1 MSMWRLVALCVLLAG
16 CGGGEDAYL
25 PPEQIWNDWHVRVEV
40 RPEPLRQGMNEFLVI
55 ISDAH
60 GVRPMK
66 GMLVKIRTPVSDW
79 IQAMPDG
86 AVGVYRRALP
96 VGDAAHAVL
105 YVRIREEFGA
115 GRVGELVFHFR
126 PPAKGGSEE

>member
-1 MSMWRLVALCVLLAG
+1 MNIRQLVFLCLLLTS
-16 CGGGEDAYL
+16 CGGGHDDYL
-25 PPEQIWNDWHVRVEV
+25 PPEQVWNGWHVRVEV

-66 GMLVKIRTPVSDW
+66 GMLVKIRTPVSRW

-96 VGDAAHAVL
+96 VRDAANAVL

-115 GRVGELVFHFR
+115 GRLGELVFRFHSPGR
-126 PPAKGGSEE
+126 GGGG

>member
-1 MSMWRLVALCVLLAG
+1 MRYLRVIAFCILLAG
-16 CGGGEDAYL
+16 CGHEKDAYL
-25 PPEQIWNDWHVRVEV
+25 PPEQVWNGWHVRVEV
-40 RPEPLRQGMNEFLVI
+40 RPEPLRQGMNEFLI
-55 ISDAH
+55 MISDAH

-66 GMLVKIRTPVSDW
+66 GMLVKIRTSISKW

-96 VGDAAHAVL
+96 VREAANAVL

-115 GRVGELVFHFR
+115 AREGELVFHFHS
-126 PPAKGGSEE
+126 PSQGGGE